1 MSQLTSLLT
10 QINTSLKAASDSITN
25 LEAVY
30 DGTQG
35 TRSEVLSGLN
45 VSSSEKVSLLSLKN
59 ESMLSYI
66 GGLLTVLRG
75 RVGQRDDDNN
85 GGFNGDDME
94 KGRMICIEDRVV
106 LERGVKPLEK
116 KLEYQLSKLVRAYLR
131 MEKEYNDA
139 KERATRNGSESESES
154 EEDEEEEDDDD
165 ENLAYRPNLIV
176 SKTSGK
182 ASRSTKEEDEEEED
196 QEEEGDE
203 SSEDKDKET
212 AIYKPPKIDAVL
224 PPSQLTSHVEDRFG
238 SRDRKDRRHV
248 SRMQAMEE
256 YIREQSDQPDW
267 GTSIGA
273 NIVDHGR
280 GGIKS
285 LQESERERRIT
296 NYEEENFTRLNHMGM
311 SKAERR
317 KQKQKERAARI
328 NTIGGEDFS
337 IFSSKRRFEDS
348 TSRRSSKKPKTA
360 WDRAKRKL

>member
-1 MSQLTSLLT
+1 M
-10 QINTSLKAASDSITN
+10 
-25 LEAVY
+25 
-30 DGTQG
+30 
-35 TRSEVLSGLN
+35 
-45 VSSSEKVSLLSLKN
+45 SSSEKVSLLSLKN
-59 ESMLSYI
+59 DSMLSYI

-75 RVGQRDDDNN
+75 RLGQHHEKDKISDS
-85 GGFNGDDME
+85 GFNSEDIE

-139 KERATRNGSESESES
+139 KERATRNESDSGS
-154 EEDEEEEDDDD
+154 EEDEEEEEDED

-176 SKTSGK
+176 SKASGK
-182 ASRSTKEEDEEEED
+182 VSRSTKDEKEED
-196 QEEEGDE
+196 QGEESDE
-203 SSEDKDKET
+203 SSEDAKDKNT
-212 AIYKPPKIDAVL
+212 ALYKPPKIDAVL
-224 PPSQLTSHVEDRFG
+224 PPSQLTTHTEDRLS
-238 SRDRKDRRHV
+238 SRDRRDRRHV

-348 TSRRSSKKPKTA
+348 TSRRSNKKPKTA

>member
-154 EEDEEEEDDDD
+154 EEDEEED

-176 SKTSGK
+176 SKASGK
-182 ASRSTKEEDEEEED
+182 ASRSKKEEDEEEEED

-203 SSEDKDKET
+203 SGEDKDKDKET

-348 TSRRSSKKPKTA
+348 TSRRSNKKPKTA